1 MKKVLAVLLAG
12 FILILPG
19 CSLVFPESEST
30 SSGPVSSQSSA
41 SYSKEYESN
50 WCYQRLDTRL
60 KSCYAEVYAAVRE
73 GFDKDDKVTIAD
85 SEKGTKKEYTGIKI
99 TLSQPLHSREEAQEL
114 YTAFTTDNPQL
125 FYIGNLYS
133 YEGYRSGSVDYY
145 NVFDLVY
152 SMDAQQRAEASK
164 QLNSAIAPVLQDA
177 QNKAG
182 GSQFKLELLL
192 HDRLLAMCTYETGAN
207 NTDSPLDS
215 YPTAFTAYGALVQ
228 GRAVCEGYSRA
239 MQLLLRRSGIECT
252 LVNGFDDQKVA
263 HMWNLVTIDGKNY
276 HLDPTWDDTNDLIQ
290 HTYFNLTTDE
300 ITRSHKLDTDNI
312 GIDTCTAQDA
322 NYYRCSGLY
331 FDTSKRDDIAKVIAD
346 KVRSGDTS
354 VDMQFSKSAFASAH
368 LFINNSQ
375 LLSEKVNAFLKPYHM
390 EMWSYDGYNINETYY
405 TIMIYKS

>member
-1 MKKVLAVLLAG
+1 M
-12 FILILPG
+12 LILPG
-19 CSLVFPESEST
+19 CSLVFPGSGSS
-30 SSGPVSSQSSA
+30 SSGPVSSQNA
-41 SYSKEYESN
+41 AVYVGEYENN
-50 WCYQRLDTRL
+50 WCYQRLDARL
-60 KSCYAEVYAAVRE
+60 KNCYAEVYTAVRE
-73 GFDKDDKVTIAD
+73 GFGRDDKVIIAD
-85 SEKGTKKEYTGIKI
+85 SDKGTKKEYTGIKI

-114 YTAFTTDNPQL
+114 YLAFTTDNPQL

-133 YEGYRSGSVDYY
+133 YEGYRSGDNDYY

-152 SMDAQQRAEASK
+152 SMNAQQRAEASR
-164 QLNSAIAPVLQDA
+164 QLESAIAPILQSA
-177 QNKAG
+177 QHQAG
-182 GSQFKLELLL
+182 GSQFQIELLL
-192 HDRLLAMCTYETGAN
+192 HDQMLAACTYETGAN
-207 NTDSPLDS
+207 SASDPLDS

-276 HLDPTWDDTNDLIQ
+276 HLDPTWDDTDDLIQ

-300 ITRSHKLDTDNI
+300 ILRSHELDTDNI
-312 GIDTCTAQDA
+312 GIDTCTALDA

-331 FDTSKRDDIAKVIAD
+331 FNSSKRDDIAKAIAD
-346 KVRSGDTS
+346 KVRNGDTAI
-354 VDMQFSKSAFASAH
+354 DMQFSKSAFASAR

-375 LLSEKVNAFLKPYHM
+375 LLREKVDAYLGTYHM
-390 EMWSYDGYNINETYY
+390 NMWDYSGYNINETYD